1 MKTPQQ
7 KLIQAKNQ
15 LAKQQEIITKLEA
28 EIKNQP
34 DKDFQVINYKDKEFR
49 IYKWED
55 KPFKDFVCPEGFRW
69 ADFKEF
75 SDLVNNIEFEW
86 EKYPVWHYSTNLFKN
101 NYWKLARAC
110 LGNVGVWLSDGSQLA
125 GSNDYGRVVVRSKN
139 ELN

>member
-15 LAKQQEIITKLEA
+15 LAKQQEIIAKLEA

-55 KPFKDFVCPEGFRW
+55 KPFKDFVCPKGFRW
-69 ADFKEF
+69 VDLKEF

-86 EKYPVWHYSTNLFKN
+86 EKRPVWYYSTNLFKN
-101 NYWKLARAC
+101 NYWKLARAF
-110 LGNVGVWLSDGSQLA
+110 LHNGGGWVSDNFHLA
-125 GSNDYGRVVVRSKN
+125 DSDDYGRVVVRSIK
-139 ELN
+139 